1 MRQIVLDN
9 PPSSSTSLLL
19 EKIRKQAASKYRKVK
34 QAAKKA
40 AKKVRKAATRKRK
53 VAAKKSKP
61 NKGKNM
67 AKSKKSKGKRS
78 KRSKSAKRG
87 TSKKRGSSRRGK
99 RGKKKVV
106 ADQKRRKSSNRI
118 IVVGRRLSVR
128 KGSILNMNPFKI
140 KSLISRENLVTAGGV
155 VAASIVTRFVATE
168 LAKRKI
174 ALPLAAQYPTAA
186 NAVYNLAIPVLG
198 AALTRR
204 FSPALARGMI
214 FGGLAASIS
223 SLITSFN
230 TSSGTTAATGR
241 YMREYLDPVRST
253 GAYLAPRAA
262 ASMGNMPARAMGA
275 YSGFNAWA

>member
-9 PPSSSTSLLL
+9 PPSASTSMLL
-19 EKIRKQAASKYRKVK
+19 EKIRKDAASKYRKVK
-34 QAAKKA
+34 RAAKKA
-40 AKKVRKAATRKRK
+40 AKKIRKAATRKRK
-53 VAAKKSKP
+53 AATKKSKP
-61 NKGKNM
+61 SKGKNM
-67 AKSKKSKGKRS
+67 AKSKKSRKKGKKG

-99 RGKKKVV
+99 RGRKKGGKG
-106 ADQKRRKSSNRI
+106 KRRKSSNRI
-118 IVVGRRLSVR
+118 IVIGRRVRVR

-140 KSLISRENLVTAGGV
+140 KSLVTRENLVTAGGV
-155 VAASIVTRFVATE
+155 VAASIVTRFVASE

-230 TSSGTTAATGR
+230 SPSTTASTGR

-262 ASMGNMPARAMGA
+262 ASVPVRGMGA

>member
-1 MRQIVLDN
+1 
-9 PPSSSTSLLL
+9 
-19 EKIRKQAASKYRKVK
+19 
-34 QAAKKA
+34 
-40 AKKVRKAATRKRK
+40 
-53 VAAKKSKP
+53 
-61 NKGKNM
+61 M
-67 AKSKKSKGKRS
+67 A
-78 KRSKSAKRG
+78 
-87 TSKKRGSSRRGK
+87 
-99 RGKKKVV
+99 
-106 ADQKRRKSSNRI
+106 RRKSSRKSRRSRSRRRRKSAVRSVRRRTRRTRKSTRARRSRRSRRRSSSRI
-118 IVVGRRLSVR
+118 IVVGRRVRVR

-230 TSSGTTAATGR
+230 APKGTAATGR

-253 GAYLAPRAA
+253 GAYLAPRSA
-262 ASMGNMPARAMGA
+262 ASVPVRGMGA

>member
-9 PPSSSTSLLL
+9 PPSASTSLLL
-19 EKIRKQAASKYRKVK
+19 KRIRKDATAKYRKVRR
-34 QAAKKA
+34 AVKKA
-40 AKKVRKAATRKRK
+40 AKQIRKAAKRKRK
-53 VAAKKSKP
+53 TAARKSKP
-61 NKGKNM
+61 KGTSM
-67 AKSKKSKGKRS
+67 ARKKSSRS
-78 KRSKSAKRG
+78 R
-87 TSKKRGSSRRGK
+87 SRR
-99 RGKKKVV
+99 KKGAV
-106 ADQKRRKSSNRI
+106 RSTRRRTRRTRKSTRARTSRRRRSRRSRRSNRI

-140 KSLISRENLVTAGGV
+140 KSFVNRENLVTAGGV

-230 TSSGTTAATGR
+230 PSSGSTASTGR

-253 GAYLAPRAA
+253 GAYLAPRSAA
-262 ASMGNMPARAMGA
+262 TMPVRGMGA

>member
-9 PPSSSTSLLL
+9 PPSASTSLLL
-19 EKIRKQAASKYRKVK
+19 EKIRKQASSKYRKVK
-34 QAAKKA
+34 RAAKKA
-40 AKKVRKAATRKRK
+40 AKQIRKAAKRKRK
-53 VAAKKSKP
+53 AAAKKSKP
-61 NKGKNM
+61 KGKSM
-67 AKSKKSKGKRS
+67 A
-78 KRSKSAKRG
+78 
-87 TSKKRGSSRRGK
+87 
-99 RGKKKVV
+99 
-106 ADQKRRKSSNRI
+106 RRKSSRKSRRSRSRRRRSSSRI
-118 IVVGRRLSVR
+118 IVVGRRVRVR

-140 KSLISRENLVTAGGV
+140 KSLVNRENLVTAGGV

-230 TSSGTTAATGR
+230 APKSTAATGR

-262 ASMGNMPARAMGA
+262 SVPVRGMGA

>member
-9 PPSSSTSLLL
+9 PPSASTSLLL
-19 EKIRKQAASKYRKVK
+19 EKIRKQASSKYRKVK
-34 QAAKKA
+34 RAAKKA
-40 AKKVRKAATRKRK
+40 AKQIRKAAKRKRK
-53 VAAKKSKP
+53 AAAKKSKP
-61 NKGKNM
+61 KGKSM
-67 AKSKKSKGKRS
+67 A
-78 KRSKSAKRG
+78 
-87 TSKKRGSSRRGK
+87 
-99 RGKKKVV
+99 
-106 ADQKRRKSSNRI
+106 RRKSSRKSRRSRSRRRKSAVRSTRRRTRRTRKSTRARRSRRSRSRRRRSSSRI
-118 IVVGRRLSVR
+118 IVVGRRVRVR

-140 KSLISRENLVTAGGV
+140 KSLVNRENLVTAGGV

-230 TSSGTTAATGR
+230 APKSTAATGR

-262 ASMGNMPARAMGA
+262 ASVPVRGMGA

>member
-1 MRQIVLDN
+1 MAR
-9 PPSSSTSLLL
+9 
-19 EKIRKQAASKYRKVK
+19 
-34 QAAKKA
+34 
-40 AKKVRKAATRKRK
+40 
-53 VAAKKSKP
+53 KKSSRK
-61 NKGKNM
+61 
-67 AKSKKSKGKRS
+67 
-78 KRSKSAKRG
+78 
-87 TSKKRGSSRRGK
+87 SRRS
-99 RGKKKVV
+99 RSR
-106 ADQKRRKSSNRI
+106 RRKSAVRSTRRRTRRTRKSTRARTSRRRRSRRSRRSSRI
-118 IVVGRRLSVR
+118 IVVGRRLRVR

-140 KSLISRENLVTAGGV
+140 KSFVNRENLVTAGGV

-230 TSSGTTAATGR
+230 PSTSSTAATGR

-262 ASMGNMPARAMGA
+262 SMGNMPARAMGA

>member
-1 MRQIVLDN
+1 
-9 PPSSSTSLLL
+9 
-19 EKIRKQAASKYRKVK
+19 
-34 QAAKKA
+34 
-40 AKKVRKAATRKRK
+40 
-53 VAAKKSKP
+53 
-61 NKGKNM
+61 
-67 AKSKKSKGKRS
+67 
-78 KRSKSAKRG
+78 
-87 TSKKRGSSRRGK
+87 
-99 RGKKKVV
+99 
-106 ADQKRRKSSNRI
+106 
-118 IVVGRRLSVR
+118 
-128 KGSILNMNPFKI
+128 MNPFKI

-168 LAKRKI
+168 LAKRNI

-186 NAVYNLAIPVLG
+186 NAVYNLAIPVVG

-230 TSSGTTAATGR
+230 APKGTTAAQGR

-262 ASMGNMPARAMGA
+262 SSVPLRGMGA
-275 YSGFNAWA
+275 YTGFNAWA

>member
-1 MRQIVLDN
+1 MDN
-9 PPSSSTSLLL
+9 PPSASTSMLL
-19 EKIRKQAASKYRKVK
+19 EKIRREATSKYRKVK
-34 QAAKKA
+34 RAAKKA
-40 AKKVRKAATRKRK
+40 AKQIRKAVKRKRK
-53 VAAKKSKP
+53 AAAKKSKP
-61 NKGKNM
+61 LTKGKSM
-67 AKSKKSKGKRS
+67 A
-78 KRSKSAKRG
+78 
-87 TSKKRGSSRRGK
+87 
-99 RGKKKVV
+99 
-106 ADQKRRKSSNRI
+106 RRKSSRKNRRSRSRRRRKSAVRSTRRRTRRTRKSTRARRSRRSRRSSGR
-118 IVVGRRLSVR
+118 IVVIGRRVRVR

-230 TSSGTTAATGR
+230 SPSTTASTGR

-262 ASMGNMPARAMGA
+262 ASVPVRGMGA

>member
-1 MRQIVLDN
+1 M
-9 PPSSSTSLLL
+9 LL
-19 EKIRKQAASKYRKVK
+19 EKIRREATSKYRKVK
-34 QAAKKA
+34 RAAKKA
-40 AKKVRKAATRKRK
+40 AKQIRKAVKRKRK
-53 VAAKKSKP
+53 AAAKKSKP
-61 NKGKNM
+61 K
-67 AKSKKSKGKRS
+67 
-78 KRSKSAKRG
+78 G
-87 TSKKRGSSRRGK
+87 TSM
-99 RGKKKVV
+99 
-106 ADQKRRKSSNRI
+106 ARRKSSRKSRRSRSRRRRKSAVRSTRRRTRRTRKSTRARRSRRSRRSSGR
-118 IVVGRRLSVR
+118 IVVIGRRVRVR

-230 TSSGTTAATGR
+230 SPSSTAATGR

-253 GAYLAPRAA
+253 GAYLAPRASA
-262 ASMGNMPARAMGA
+262 AMPVRGMGA